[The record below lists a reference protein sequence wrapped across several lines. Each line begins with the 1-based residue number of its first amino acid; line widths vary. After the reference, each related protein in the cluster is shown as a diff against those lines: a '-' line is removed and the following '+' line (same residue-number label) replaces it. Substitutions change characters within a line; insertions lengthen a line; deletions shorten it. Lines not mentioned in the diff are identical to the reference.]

1 MTTIAKK
8 ILFFG
13 RVQGVGFRW
22 RTERAARGL
31 AIGGYVRNL
40 ADGSVELVAEG
51 DDQDVGELLS
61 RIRAVMGEHIDREVE
76 AAAQPS
82 GATEFR
88 IRQGD

>member
-1 MTTIAKK
+1 MTTVTKR

-31 AIGGYVRNL
+31 PLGGYVRNL

-51 DDQDVGELLS
+51 EEQDVSELLS
-61 RIRAVMGEHIDREVE
+61 RIRSVMGEYIDRELE
-76 AAAQPS
+76 SAAEPT

-88 IRQGD
+88 IRRDD